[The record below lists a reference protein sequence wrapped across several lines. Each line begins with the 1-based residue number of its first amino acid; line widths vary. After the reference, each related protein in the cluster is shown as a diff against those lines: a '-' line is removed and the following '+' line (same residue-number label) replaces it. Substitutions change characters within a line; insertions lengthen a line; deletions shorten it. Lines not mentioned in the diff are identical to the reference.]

1 MTALIHDL
9 YSQAPPAQ
17 SRPEAAN
24 FPNQTYEMS
33 EDRHL
38 FQAPPQYPEPPKNM
52 YYEVPKERPV
62 NDRPPPIF
70 PWELSQ
76 PKPTRV
82 FAEDLTP
89 TPSAPQTETTPSVTT
104 DDDTTTE
111 TASPSTPTVKVS
123 SPEPFT
129 SFSRTNA
136 WDDIPEID
144 RYISSLPQNRRA
156 NVQVLFNNIS
166 QPAQSSTSPIN
177 DPSITSPTAEK
188 PLSQPQTDRR
198 ASVKIT
204 DFPTEIERPSLPV
217 TPAPVRRPSFWG
229 EERDSAGEL
238 PAAEGVPQNQNEWNP
253 SAKLAELQRRQ
264 SEVLEKGPPSPP
276 RPMPQ
281 RAMVGSTISEV
292 PEGARIATLE
302 EAKSLPTQPQPVPVF
317 GTLNFGGG
325 DASTPSSNAAME
337 QRSEEVAPTGS

>member
-1 MTALIHDL
+1 
-9 YSQAPPAQ
+9 
-17 SRPEAAN
+17 
-24 FPNQTYEMS
+24 MS

-38 FQAPPQYPEPPKNM
+38 FQAPARYPEPPSNL
-52 YYEVPKERPV
+52 YYEVPKERPT

-70 PWELSQ
+70 PWELNQ

-82 FAEDLTP
+82 FVEDNTP

-104 DDDTTTE
+104 DEDTATE

-156 NVQVLFNNIS
+156 KVQVLFDHS
-166 QPAQSSTSPIN
+166 DQPAESSTTTN
-177 DPSITSPTAEK
+177 TTGTEPSITSPTLEN
-188 PLSQPQTDRR
+188 PPSQLQSNRR
-198 ASVKIT
+198 ASIKIT

-238 PAAEGVPQNQNEWNP
+238 PAAEGVPQNQNEWDP
-253 SAKLAELQRRQ
+253 TAKLAELQRRQ
-264 SEVLEKGPPSPP
+264 SEVLEKGPTSPP

-281 RAMVGSTISEV
+281 RQMVSSTIPEV
-292 PEGARIATLE
+292 PQGARMATPE
-302 EAKSLPTQPQPVPVF
+302 EARALPTQPQPVPVF
-317 GTLNFGGG
+317 GTLNFAGGG
-325 DASTPSSNAAME
+325 APASDETLGAQQSAVAATPAESLA
-337 QRSEEVAPTGS
+337 